1 MKPKKL
7 QLKRP
12 GRHTMERMSDMT
24 PVTITK
30 ENFEELVLR
39 SEKPVLV
46 DFWAPWCGYCRRIA
60 PVVDQLAEQYGDQIV
75 VGKVDIDQ
83 EPELEERFHIE
94 IIPTLLLFKDGAA
107 GEPLVNPGSKAQ
119 IVEWADL

>member
-1 MKPKKL
+1 
-7 QLKRP
+7 
-12 GRHTMERMSDMT
+12 MT

-39 SEKPVLV
+39 SDKPVLV

-60 PVVDQLAEQYGDQIV
+60 PVVDQLAEQYGEEIV
-75 VGKVDIDQ
+75 VGKIDVDQ
-83 EPELEERFHIE
+83 EPELEERFQIE
-94 IIPTLLLFKDGAA
+94 IIPTLLLFRDGKA

-119 IVEWADL
+119 IVDWAGL